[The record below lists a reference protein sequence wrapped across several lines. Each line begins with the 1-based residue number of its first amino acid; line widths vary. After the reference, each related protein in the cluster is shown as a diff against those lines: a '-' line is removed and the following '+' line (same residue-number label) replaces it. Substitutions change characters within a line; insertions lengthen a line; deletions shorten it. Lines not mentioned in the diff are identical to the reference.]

1 MSLKINDRQKKK
13 SVQRNFNWFLISSA
27 FSFRFF
33 LFFFKKKKK
42 KISSVTIA
50 FLFSGSG
57 ELCVDWLFPV
67 LRAVGLRDGRDP
79 GGVSDGG
86 VHGALRGVH
95 VSEGGVE
102 P

>member
-13 SVQRNFNWFLISSA
+13 CPKEFQLVLDF
-27 FSFRFF
+27 FSFFF
-33 LFFFKKKKK
+33 SFLSFLLKKKK

>member
-1 MSLKINDRQKKK
+1 M
-13 SVQRNFNWFLISSA
+13 
-27 FSFRFF
+27 
-33 LFFFKKKKK
+33 
-42 KISSVTIA
+42 
-50 FLFSGSG
+50 
-57 ELCVDWLFPV
+57 